1 MRRAMHSL
9 SIGAFR
15 IVLCAGQSRR
25 NIDGHNVAS
34 PRRVSMMAGP
44 VLMTGRAAVRRTM
57 SGAVEDAA
65 AGAADGDEQRQRDKG
80 ARPEGLPPPLSCYC
94 LALASQRSQ
103 HALAPTGKLYHT
115 TTRS

>member
-1 MRRAMHSL
+1 MHSL

-25 NIDGHNVAS
+25 NIAS
-34 PRRVSMMAGP
+34 LRRVSMMAGP

-65 AGAADGDEQRQRDKG
+65 AWTAQRYEQSQRNQG
-80 ARPEGLPPPLSCYC
+80 GHPEGFPPPLSRYR
-94 LALASQRSQ
+94 LALASQ
-103 HALAPTGKLYHT
+103 
-115 TTRS
+115 